1 MKNINV
7 KNLFKSKSMGNNIIV
22 MIFSVLIYLII
33 SLYFTNHYFFNTV
46 INGVDVSLKAH
57 DDVNHIIRSYIEDYE
72 LQLIESDGKIEEIS
86 GPDIG
91 MQYNEKNSI
100 SKINKLQSSFKWI
113 RSLFKE
119 QEYYVDD
126 LFFYN
131 KDNLENKIN
140 QLDCLN
146 KDIIQPQ
153 NVSFKYSNG
162 SYEVDKEIY
171 GNKIYTDKLKKAIEK
186 SILEGKTKL
195 DLDKNICY
203 ENPKYTLSSDK
214 TIETQNLLN
223 KYVSTKVTYIFG
235 SKNEMLDADIINQWL
250 NVDDKLEVVIN
261 EKAVK
266 EYVQGLSKKY
276 DTVGVPRKIKTSIN
290 KIVEVKGGFYGWKIN
305 CIAETKALLENI
317 KLGEL
322 LQKEP
327 IYTQKGLSRDEN
339 EIGNAD
345 DIGKTYVEINI
356 TRQHLW
362 YYKDGKLITQGSVV
376 TGDPNK
382 GNATNVGIY
391 MLNYK
396 QKEATL
402 IGHNYESK
410 VTYWMPFN
418 GNIGIHDASWR
429 YSFGGDIYK
438 RNGTHGCVNAP
449 LYLAQ
454 TIFNNIEDGIPII
467 CYEE

>member
-7 KNLFKSKSMGNNIIV
+7 KKLFKSKSMGNNIIIIV
-22 MIFSVLIYLII
+22 SSVLIYLII

-46 INGVDVSLKAH
+46 INGVEVSLKAH

-72 LQLIESDGKIEEIS
+72 LQLIERDGKIEEIS
-86 GPDIG
+86 GQDIG
-91 MQYNEKNSI
+91 MLYNEKNSI

-162 SYEVDKEIY
+162 SYEVVKEIY

-235 SKNEMLDADIINQWL
+235 SKNEILDADIINQWF

-276 DTVGVPRKIKTSIN
+276 DTVGASRKIKTSIN

-305 CIAETKALLENI
+305 YIAETKSLLENI

-327 IYTQKGLSRDEN
+327 IYTQKGLARDEN
-339 EIGNAD
+339 EIGNTN

-362 YYKDGKLITQGSVV
+362 YYKDGKLITQGPVV

-382 GNATNVGIY
+382 GNPTDVGIY

-402 IGHNYESK
+402 RGHNYESE

-429 YSFGGDIYK
+429 YSFGSDIYK

-454 TIFNNIEDGIPII
+454 TIFNNIEDGTPII